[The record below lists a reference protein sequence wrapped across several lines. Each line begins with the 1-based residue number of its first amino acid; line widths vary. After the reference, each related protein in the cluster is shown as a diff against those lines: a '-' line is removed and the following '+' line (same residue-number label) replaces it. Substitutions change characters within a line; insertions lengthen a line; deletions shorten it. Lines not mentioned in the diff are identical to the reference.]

1 MNCSLFILCYDRIY
15 CFKREVIFLDIT
27 QTVEILLISVFAGVV
42 GSLLG
47 LGGGIIVTPA
57 LTLIFG
63 IDIQYAIG
71 ASIISVIATSSGSA
85 IAYIKDGITNLRV
98 GMFLEI
104 ATTIGAIT
112 GAFVSGLLSATALYI
127 IFGLLLLYS
136 AFNMIKKVGTEF
148 PINVKPDPLA
158 TKLNLHDSYYDKSLR
173 QTVDYQVANVPAGFG
188 VMYGAGIASG
198 LLGIGSG
205 AFKVMAL
212 DVFMKM
218 PLKVSSATSNLMMG
232 VTAAASATVYL
243 FQGDIQ
249 PAIAAPVAIGV
260 LVGATLGTRIM
271 QRLKSKV
278 IRIIFIPVILYV
290 AFQMILEGL
299 GWI

>member
-1 MNCSLFILCYDRIY
+1 M
-15 CFKREVIFLDIT
+15 DIT

-136 AFNMIKKVGTEF
+136 TFNMIKKVGTEF
-148 PINVKPDPLA
+148 PTNVKPDPLA

>member
-1 MNCSLFILCYDRIY
+1 M
-15 CFKREVIFLDIT
+15 
-27 QTVEILLISVFAGVV
+27 
-42 GSLLG
+42 LG

-148 PINVKPDPLA
+148 PTNVKPDPLA

-271 QRLKSKV
+271 QRLKAKLFGLFLFPSFYMLPSK
-278 IRIIFIPVILYV
+278 
-290 AFQMILEGL
+290 
-299 GWI
+299 

>member
-1 MNCSLFILCYDRIY
+1 M
-15 CFKREVIFLDIT
+15 IFLDIT

-136 AFNMIKKVGTEF
+136 TFNMIKKVGTEF
-148 PINVKPDPLA
+148 PTNVKPDPLA

>member
-15 CFKREVIFLDIT
+15 CFKRDVIFLDIT

-112 GAFVSGLLSATALYI
+112 GAFVSGLLSAMALYI

-136 AFNMIKKVGTEF
+136 AFNMTKKVGTEF
-148 PINVKPDPLA
+148 PTNVKPDPLA

>member
-136 AFNMIKKVGTEF
+136 AFNMIKNVGTEF
-148 PINVKPDPLA
+148 PTNVKPDPLA

>member
-1 MNCSLFILCYDRIY
+1 M
-15 CFKREVIFLDIT
+15 DIT

-136 AFNMIKKVGTEF
+136 AFNMIKKVSTEF
-148 PINVKPDPLA
+148 PTNVKPDPLA